1 MSKLIAIFVAL
12 GLAFTPAMAKE
23 VTVKTGDVIHVKAQH
38 SVVYKTVPVPVYHTV
53 YKTVPFPSIIPSTRR
68 IPSVGSP
75 LPRSISYV
83 QRGGIL
89 TETARGVVTGGEAIG
104 SGVYHGAVGVAT
116 GVGDVLVACL
126 VACSLPRLLER
137 LYPVL
142 LLRLEKGGQRPSSR
156 RLALGCHPSLLF
168 REK

>member
-53 YKTVPFPSIIPSTRR
+53 YKTHTVYRAAPPAPVVYNY
-68 IPSVGSP
+68 PPGY
-75 LPRSISYV
+75 YV

-89 TETARGVVTGGEAIG
+89 TETGRGIITGGEEVG
-104 SGVYHGAVGVAT
+104 SGIYHGAVGVAT
-116 GVGDVLVACL
+116 GVGDVLGGLFGGLFA
-126 VACSLPRLLER
+126 PRVCWNG
-137 LYPVL
+137 YT
-142 LLRLEKGGQRPSSR
+142 QYY
-156 RLALGCHPSLLF
+156 C
-168 REK
+168 